1 MNQYRIKIFMAIVR
15 EGSISGAA
23 RALHFAQPTVSE
35 ALSQLE
41 KELEVRLVRRERG
54 AHQVQL
60 TPAGKAF
67 LPVAQRWLEADE
79 QLEYYKQSQKKP
91 VFRLAAS
98 FAGHEYVV
106 GYVVQKLRRRD
117 PELDIR
123 LLHVESKEMDAA
135 IERGDID
142 AAFSYRKFSDY
153 RVETKE
159 LYLEERYVVCP
170 SDTNLPDRILT
181 PADLDPRFEVIHQT
195 LGRNGSLNTWRD
207 KAFPGHTGPGTA
219 VVNIMA
225 IPAYLTEPNS
235 WALLPASV
243 ARSKVAGSEGR
254 LVYRRLE
261 PPPPSRGLRALIM
274 KAYPE
279 TRVIRDFL
287 ECCSEYIDERPYLTR
302 SPKFPP
308 FQKTV

>member
-1 MNQYRIKIFMAIVR
+1 MNQYRAKIFMAIVR

-23 RALHFAQPTVSE
+23 RDLHFSQPTVSE
-35 ALSQLE
+35 ALNQLE
-41 KELEVRLVRRERG
+41 KELEVRLVIRERG

-60 TPAGKAF
+60 TPAGNAF
-67 LPVAQRWLEADE
+67 ISVARRWLEAEE
-79 QLEYYKQSQKKP
+79 QLEYFKQAQKKK

-98 FAGHEYVV
+98 FNAHEYVV

-117 PELDIR
+117 PDLDIR
-123 LLHVESKEMDAA
+123 LLHVESRDMYDA

-142 AAFSYRKFSDY
+142 AAFIYSSFSDY
-153 RVETKE
+153 RVETKT
-159 LYLEERYVVCP
+159 LYQEERYVVCP
-170 SDTNLPDRILT
+170 SDTNLPDRVLT

-195 LGRNGSLNTWRD
+195 IGRNQGLITWRE
-207 KAFPGHTGPGTA
+207 KAFPGHRGPDTT

-225 IPAYLTEPNS
+225 VPAYLTTPKS
-235 WALLPASV
+235 WALLPVSV

-254 LVYRRLE
+254 LTYRRLE
-261 PPPPSRGLRALIM
+261 PAPPSRALRALIL

-279 TRVIRDFL
+279 TDVIRDFL

-302 SPKFPP
+302 SANFLPSQAKE
-308 FQKTV
+308 